1 MKTSMYPYVLLFVSF
16 TLLAQNNVTLEQS
29 GWQDLH
35 GQQVAVNLSTQYKN
49 TTAACKQNNSPA
61 FNCSGV
67 ELRGTDHS
75 SSYFAWNPSPSSVTS
90 GGVSFSY
97 LRADSKYNKLAYSY
111 YNGFFVYP
119 NDNKPDGKIDL
130 DVLCSFPIDAA
141 TNSRND
147 AGCGMY
153 NGQSESKECQL
164 QGITDADGWYDHYVK
179 YNSSHTSQCGFGLTK
194 DYTGV
199 TDAFYQTILSMT
211 KISNESFQTQNE
223 MRIATWQQ
231 DIPEQLPIQSFFY
244 TNASGL
250 ADAQADQRDF
260 YEQTNGMFVPVI
272 QLTLP
277 ASKTDDATFTYD
289 PGAQVETDALS
300 VSNMLAI
307 PPTIETSGDK
317 AVAHLT
323 AKVHASNGEA
333 IAGAMVTW
341 VNMSANGKLAHN
353 ITYTDTAG
361 VATNTFTDTKAENA
375 MVYAYGPD
383 GKSHQLRIIPVKDSA
398 AQDLYIDALNVSKTT
413 ISADG
418 QDNATITAFVK
429 SKTGG
434 TVAGAS
440 VHWTTTLGSLDSA
453 ASTTDATGAANAT
466 LRSATPGEAVVTA
479 TLDNGSEQSTWIDAV
494 N

>member
-1 MKTSMYPYVLLFVSF
+1 MKTSTYLYALLFISF
-16 TLLAQNNVTLEQS
+16 NLLAQNNITLEQS

-35 GQQVAVNLSTQYKN
+35 GKQVELSLSTQYKN
-49 TTAACKQNNSPA
+49 STAACKQNNSPA

-141 TNSRND
+141 TNSRDD

-153 NGQSESKECQL
+153 NGQSESKQCQL
-164 QGITDADGWYDHYVK
+164 QGITDADGWYNHYVK
-179 YNSSHTSQCGFGLTK
+179 YNSSHGSQCGFGLTK

-199 TDAFYQTILSMT
+199 TDAFYQTILSMG
-211 KISNESFQTQNE
+211 KISDESFQTQNE
-223 MRIATWQQ
+223 LRIATWQQ
-231 DIPEQLPIQSFFY
+231 DIPEQLPIQAFFY

-260 YEQTNGMFVPVI
+260 YEQTNGMFVPII

-277 ASKTDDATFTYD
+277 AAKTADATFTYD
-289 PGAQVETDALS
+289 PSAQVETDSLS
-300 VSNMLAI
+300 VSDMLAI

-317 AVAHLT
+317 AVANLT
-323 AKVHASNGEA
+323 AKVHASNGED

-341 VNMSANGKLAHN
+341 VTMSANGKLAHN
-353 ITYTDTAG
+353 ITYIDTAG
-361 VATNTFTDTKAENA
+361 VATNSFTDTKAENA

-383 GKSHQLRIIPVKDSA
+383 GKSYQLRIIPVKDSA
-398 AQDLYIDALNVSKTT
+398 AQDLYIDSLNVSKTT
-413 ISADG
+413 IRADG
-418 QDNATITAFVK
+418 QDSATITAFVK
-429 SKTGG
+429 SKSGG
-434 TVAGAS
+434 SVAGATVYWS
-440 VHWTTTLGSLDSA
+440 TTLGNLNSA
-453 ASTTDATGAANAT
+453 TSITDDQGTASTVLSSTA
-466 LRSATPGEAVVTA
+466 SGEAVVTA
-479 TLDNGSEQSTWIDAV
+479 TLDNGSQQSTWIDVV